1 MYRGNQIIVNS
12 MPTVAIATQL
22 VSCIGKLYLTQII
35 TALTRWIFALSW
47 FVATIVR
54 TIEFEYVRSRVPDH
68 SFLRSSASGR
78 SFDFI
83 LQAIREAFAT

>member
-54 TIEFEYVRSRVPDH
+54 TIEFEYVRPRVPDH

-83 LQAIREAFAT
+83 LQAIREAFVT